1 MKLVHVYSFV
11 KYIGNGRTLSA
22 LCMQCVCACLL
33 RGEWSLDLG
42 EEILLAAINQ
52 PRFHRI
58 LQLTPIITDITK
70 CTDTL
75 VGQDWLAV
83 VAQLSLNSR
92 AQVSLLSSGTLSADI
107 PHFNPFLLGVGGV

>member
-33 RGEWSLDLG
+33 RGGWILDLG
-42 EEILLAAINQ
+42 EEILLAVINQ

-70 CTDTL
+70 STDDTSWAGL
-75 VGQDWLAV
+75 VSCCCSAV
-83 VAQLSLNSR
+83 LELQGSN
-92 AQVSLLSSGTLSADI
+92 
-107 PHFNPFLLGVGGV
+107 